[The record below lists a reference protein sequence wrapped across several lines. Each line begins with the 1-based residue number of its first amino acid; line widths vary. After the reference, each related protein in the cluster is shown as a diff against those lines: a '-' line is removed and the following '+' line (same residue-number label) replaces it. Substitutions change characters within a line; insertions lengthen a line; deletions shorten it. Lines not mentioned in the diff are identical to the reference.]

1 MWRATMIVGFFV
13 LTCGFL
19 FSGSVVLAETTSTPT
34 CFDSDGG
41 ADFIVKGK
49 TDGQMYDALDVFS
62 DYNMTDHCNN
72 AYLLVES
79 ICYQKGVTSDDVF
92 APLNIS
98 PYYTDTGHVYP
109 PEGVN
114 VFAWGFYDC
123 KSEGKICYDGACVS
137 TSTPATCYD
146 TDGGD
151 NSDVKGSVILSNN
164 VVRDDGCHTQINSVW
179 EGFCQE
185 DGSFDFHY
193 VSCSPDKL
201 CQDDACVPIVEIST
215 STQFCYDSDS
225 GFDYYNKG
233 HLIGEMYQGAG
244 NSTYH
249 LDSYDACTDA
259 TRLSEY
265 FCYKSGDEM
274 PQYSAWDS
282 NVPTGFEFG
291 TWHTYNCAD
300 EGKLCNN
307 GKCVVFGDPDM
318 SGEEIVDQEEQD
330 SAEDLAEEITYLID
344 GIEYYYGYGYYGA
357 QNTEGKTMGYGYY
370 PIYPQGY
377 GYGYYGAGNYN
388 YPSSSYGYGYYVP
401 DYTYG
406 YGYTS
411 AGGKQSM
418 SKQAEIEKIL
428 NPKILPGNPLYW
440 FKLAG
445 KNVRSWFT
453 FDNEEKARLRMR
465 YATEK
470 LLEANKLI
478 NEDKDETAAKN
489 MRRYMREVERVQKI
503 IGKIE
508 EKDSVGAARLA
519 NTAMRLRLKEQ
530 ILLGKVERESP
541 IDELNRVKE
550 ARRQALFDV
559 KVNAERIRDPR
570 QVRETLELALNV
582 NTRPMGTVRGLEVL
596 EAVGQIGLSEDVSQG
611 VEEVKEQYRRR
622 LKGEASD
629 LSEIKSNLLSNY
641 IERAGGDE
649 VNYLRILDNLEES
662 SVVEAVKEDVRTSRE
677 RIINRIETRTDN
689 VKDNKKTD
697 AVREIL
703 SNLSESRESDARIIK
718 EVESR
723 IKPELSTAVTQVRR
737 EIEQKVED
745 RRVENQ
751 LPSAKT
757 STGLTKENT
766 LCPSGFDKQDSYLR
780 DCATRPENTAC
791 VRYDDGFVWL
801 VEDVVAGWG
810 TEGDRIQ
817 ITKGNNG
824 EYYHILE
831 TNCVKTI
838 RKNVEPGNV
847 SEVEELEIERRD
859 DVGNTQETIKEQT
872 VEAERVRESIRE
884 VSEPARIIE
893 EPTREIRRVEETRV
907 VKPTPITPV
916 VEERRCTEDTWDCGD
931 WSACSTSGSQTR
943 TCRMSYD
950 CPDARTATPAQ
961 TQSCTPRCTEDTW
974 DCGDWSACSTDGSQ
988 NRTCRM
994 SYDCPDARTATPT
1007 QTQSC
1012 TPRCTADTWDCGN
1025 WSDCSEVGE
1034 QTRSCRLS
1042 NDCQYV
1048 DSTSPEQS
1056 QRCTPVVVTRY
1067 PDLTVSSVT
1076 YDPASITD
1084 GDSVTFYAR
1093 INNQGE
1099 GGADAST
1106 AYLYIDGR
1114 VQGSLSVRTL
1124 VSGSTQSLTWSS
1136 IWPAIVGDHT
1146 YQVCVDAGGVL
1157 TETNENNNC
1166 TSGRL
1171 TVAEAVRGGRVGFGT
1186 RVWDKLASIFAPVTR
1201 AFKTGDEVLKSY

>member
-19 FSGSVVLAETTSTPT
+19 FSSTVVLAETTSTLG
-34 CFDSDGG
+34 CYDSDGG
-41 ADFIVKGK
+41 I
-49 TDGQMYDALDVFS
+49 
-62 DYNMTDHCNN
+62 DYS
-72 AYLLVES
+72 VQGS
-79 ICYQKGVTSDDVF
+79 IQGYK
-92 APLNIS
+92 
-98 PYYTDTGHVYP
+98 YK
-109 PEGVN
+109 GVN
-114 VFAWGFYDC
+114 VPAYYYDVEDSCTGETSLYEHFCYEKGDVIPQYSNLNSDVPEGNKYVEWFGYDC
-123 KSEGKICYDGACVS
+123 ATEGESMFCYGGICVS
-137 TSTPATCYD
+137 TTTPVTCYD
-146 TDGGD
+146 TDGNDLMTQGE
-151 NSDVKGSVILSNN
+151 IQLSNG
-164 VVRDDGCHTQINSVW
+164 VVYKDACFPDEDPNIIF
-179 EGFCQE
+179 EGTCLDAE
-185 DGSFDFHY
+185 WGHKFDFVQCPEGY
-193 VSCSPDKL
+193 ICGDG
-201 CQDDACVPIVEIST
+201 ACVFDLETPS
-215 STQFCYDSDS
+215 STQFCYDSDN
-225 GFDYYNKG
+225 GLDYYNKG

-388 YPSSSYGYGYYVP
+388 YPSSSSSYGYGYYVP

-478 NEDKDETAAKN
+478 NEDKDEAAAKN

-541 IDELNRVKE
+541 IDELDRVKE
-550 ARRQALFDV
+550 ARRQALVDV

-570 QVRETLELALNV
+570 QVKETLELALNV

-596 EAVGQIGLSEDVSQG
+596 EAVGQVGLLEDVSRG

-622 LKGEASD
+622 LEGEASD
-629 LSEIKSNLLSNY
+629 LSEMKSSLLSDY

-649 VNYLRILDNLEES
+649 VNYFRILDNLQES
-662 SVVEAVKEDVRTSRE
+662 TDVEAVREDVRTSRE
-677 RIINRIETRTDN
+677 RIINRIETRTED
-689 VKDNKKTD
+689 VKDSKKAN

-745 RRVENQ
+745 SRVENQ

-757 STGLTKENT
+757 TSGLTEEKT
-766 LCPSGFDKQDSYLR
+766 LCPNGFTKQDSYSR
-780 DCATRPENTAC
+780 DCATRPENTVC
-791 VRYDDGFVWL
+791 IRYDDGYVWL
-801 VEDVVAGWG
+801 VADSIAGWG

-817 ITKGNNG
+817 ITKGDNG

-831 TNCVKTI
+831 TNCVKTNKI
-838 RKNVEPGNV
+838 SVESSNVGEGRKI
-847 SEVEELEIERRD
+847 EIERRAG
-859 DVGNTQETIKEQT
+859 VESVPSTVTEQP
-872 VEAERVRESIRE
+872 VEARKAVESIRE
-884 VSEPARIIE
+884 VSEPSLIIE
-893 EPTREIRRVEETRV
+893 EPTRETRQVEGTRV

-916 VEERRCTEDTWDCGD
+916 VEERRCTEDTWDCSD
-931 WSACSTSGSQTR
+931 WSVCSINGSQTR
-943 TCRMSYD
+943 TCRMTYD
-950 CPDARTATPAQ
+950 CPDARTATPIQ
-961 TQSCTPRCTEDTW
+961 SQSCTPRCTEDTW
-974 DCGDWSACSTDGSQ
+974 DCG
-988 NRTCRM
+988 
-994 SYDCPDARTATPT
+994 
-1007 QTQSC
+1007 
-1012 TPRCTADTWDCGN
+1012 N
-1025 WSDCSEVGE
+1025 WSDCSEAGE

-1056 QRCTPVVVTRY
+1056 QRCTPVVVSRY
-1067 PDLTVSSVT
+1067 PDLTVSSVS
-1076 YDPASITD
+1076 YDPSSLTV
-1084 GDSVTFYAR
+1084 GNSVTFYAT
-1093 INNQGE
+1093 INNSGD
-1099 GGADAST
+1099 GNAVVST
-1106 AYLYIDGR
+1106 AYLYLDGR
-1114 VQGSLSVRTL
+1114 VTGSLSTSAL
-1124 VSGSTQSLTWSS
+1124 TSGESVSLTWRS
-1136 IWPAIVGDHT
+1136 IWSATIGDHT
-1146 YQVCVDAGGVL
+1146 YQVCADSANVL
-1157 TETNENNNC
+1157 NETNESNNC
-1166 TSGRL
+1166 YSGRL
-1171 TVAEAVRGGRVGFGT
+1171 IVVEATPVGRVSLGT
-1186 RVWDKLASIFAPVTR
+1186 RVWDKLVSIFAPVTR